1 MQAGASDCALFAIA
15 FAVALCK
22 GDDQHKS
29 SSNQQLRRS
38 HLMSVRMVT
47 LPSSLRQ

>member
-1 MQAGASDCALFAIA
+1 MTDASLTVRIA
-15 FAVALCK
+15 FAVALCV

-38 HLMSVRMVT
+38 HLMSVEW
-47 LPSSLRQ
+47 